1 MNDNLNI
8 FDENS
13 IFLPN
18 NKTSK
23 SDENYYIEIE
33 KKITA
38 FFRRN
43 KNGLDNLVN
52 KIIERYNALLI
63 QKDSLKNSY
72 QDLNN
77 QVF

>member
-8 FDENS
+8 DENS

-18 NKTSK
+18 NKLSK
-23 SDENYYIEIE
+23 PNENYYVEIE

-52 KIIERYNALLI
+52 KILEKYNSLLI